1 MIRHPLLRTAQA
13 VAALA
18 AGALVATRAAGKA
31 GVRPEATS
39 FSLAVLGE
47 RERSD
52 GAWEGVDL
60 LHAPAGAVDRFQLNL
75 TPDTDVRA
83 LLEAQASDGTWER
96 LYLGTLAAHR
106 DYALPAPHAFFAV
119 QGSARVRLT
128 LSRVSAPPAD
138 PSPAMAFSVNTGPP
152 LPLSDGAPFRV
163 TRTRF
168 ASGRAALLELHVRGR

>member
-18 AGALVATRAAGKA
+18 ACALVAARATAIK
-31 GVRPEATS
+31 PEAVS
-39 FSLAVLGE
+39 FTLAVLGE

-52 GAWEGVDL
+52 GAWDGVDL
-60 LHAPAGAVDRFQLNL
+60 LRTPAGSVDRFQLNL
-75 TPDTDVRA
+75 TPDTDARA

-96 LYLGTLAAHR
+96 LYLGTLAGHR

-119 QGSARVRLT
+119 QGRVRVRLT
-128 LSRVSAPPAD
+128 LSRMSAPPAE
-138 PSPAMAFSVNTGPP
+138 PLPAMVFGIDTGPP
-152 LPLSDGAPFRV
+152 FPLSDGAPFRV

-168 ASGRAALLELHVRGR
+168 TSGRAASLELHLRGR